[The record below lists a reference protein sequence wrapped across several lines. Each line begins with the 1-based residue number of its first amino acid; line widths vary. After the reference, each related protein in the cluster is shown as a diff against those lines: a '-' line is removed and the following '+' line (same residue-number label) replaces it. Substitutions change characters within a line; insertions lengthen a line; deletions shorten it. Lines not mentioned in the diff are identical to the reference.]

1 MRRQILISYIHYDL
15 LEIENNF
22 QQGTKSVFDLLYT
35 SESMKVRE
43 YLIAFLNSLAS
54 EYQGRTYLL
63 AYKGIVE
70 MLVET
75 LYEEGN
81 NDSYL
86 RQNALGALQKFSLR
100 K

>member
-1 MRRQILISYIHYDL
+1 MRRQILISYIHFDL
-15 LEIENNF
+15 LEIEDS
-22 QQGTKSVFDLLYT
+22 QVDSGRSVFDTLYH

-63 AYKGIVE
+63 KYRGIVE
-70 MLVET
+70 MLVDT

-86 RQNALGALQKFSLR
+86 R
-100 K
+100 